1 MKLYPSAYLLAL
13 ATVVLHLAFCHRFGY
28 YRDELY
34 FIDCA
39 KHLSWGYVDQPPLV
53 PFVTWLTGPL
63 GYPVWALRFL
73 PGVLAGVTV
82 LFGCAIAREL
92 GARGFAQ
99 TVTAL
104 TIALAPGL
112 IGIAYGL
119 STELLSPAAW
129 TALIYLTVRLVKT
142 QDTRLYIPIALLM
155 TLGMYAKYSIAGCAV
170 AFGNRV
176 AAYRPRETVA
186 VALACD
192 WSRVSPFAFVAQ
204 RALADSPRLA
214 DA

>member
-1 MKLYPSAYLLAL
+1 MKLYPSAYLIAL
-13 ATVVLHLAFCHRFGY
+13 ATVVLHVAFCHRFGY

-92 GARGFAQ
+92 GGRGFAQ

-104 TIALAPGL
+104 TIVLAPGL

-119 STELLSPAAW
+119 STEVLSPGAW
-129 TALIYLTVRLVKT
+129 TALIYLTVRLVKP

-155 TLGMYAKYSIAGCAV
+155 TIGMYAKYSIAGCAIALAV
-170 AFGNRV
+170 GLLLTGHAKLLRSRRLAIG
-176 AAYRPRETVA
+176 
-186 VALACD
+186 VALA
-192 WSRVSPFAFVAQ
+192 
-204 RALADSPRLA
+204 LLLLL
-214 DA
+214 